1 MFIASKFEEIYP
13 MRLSIL
19 YEKVGHKKLTIEEIL
34 QKEGEILSVL
44 GFNLVNVTAYEF
56 VTNVLFQLGLK
67 ETMNKDLYD
76 YLQRVCVYLSKA
88 NMYDYELTSQYSTC
102 ELAACTLFVAFKV
115 TEQVDST
122 FPVATMVKI
131 FLLLK
136 KIFNPFTDG
145 N

>member
-1 MFIASKFEEIYP
+1 